1 MRHPTIVS
9 SKYIIRA
16 KKFYVTNTFL
26 ISLFKYLLSLYKS
39 YFDLCICF
47 TMFGIISYN
56 MSPYFIKYKLLSIKI
71 CYITICSTKK
81 NNTNK
86 K

>member
-16 KKFYVTNTFL
+16 KKFYATNTFL

-47 TMFGIISYN
+47 TTLVLSVTSCHLISLNISCYQL
-56 MSPYFIKYKLLSIKI
+56 KYV
-71 CYITICSTKK
+71 T
-81 NNTNK
+81 
-86 K
+86 